1 MKKKKWTTFFKKK
14 IKESFFL
21 GKGKADNSE
30 MPYKC

>member
-1 MKKKKWTTFFKKK
+1 MDHLFKKK